1 MFLEA
6 NMLYF
11 FVTKKNQDISI
22 LYQYNLSK
30 TGKHL
35 NSFLSH
41 CNVRKSAVERIKEV
55 MNTDQEKKNW

>member
-1 MFLEA
+1 MFWEA

-11 FVTKKNQDISI
+11 CDKKFRTLDYVSI

-41 CNVRKSAVERIKEV
+41 CILQL
-55 MNTDQEKKNW
+55 M